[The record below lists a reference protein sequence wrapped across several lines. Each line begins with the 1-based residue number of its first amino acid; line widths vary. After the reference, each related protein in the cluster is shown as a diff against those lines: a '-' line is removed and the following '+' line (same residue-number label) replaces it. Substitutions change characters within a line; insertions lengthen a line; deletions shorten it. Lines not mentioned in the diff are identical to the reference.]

1 MAGALVGDVAVVLPV
16 TLGRHLD
23 GDRGQQPGP
32 LRHEEA
38 LGERAHRVAH
48 GRGTVGA

>member
-23 GDRGQQPGP
+23 GDRASSRARSGTR
-32 LRHEEA
+32 RH
-38 LGERAHRVAH
+38 LGKGRTGWPTDVAQ
-48 GRGTVGA
+48 